1 MIVVRDINNY
11 VFDKSSSIAI
21 GNFDG
26 IHIGHQMLFDKLIR
40 STKKYNTNSIVLTFD
55 PHPSKIIYSENKS
68 FLLNTSTQKIKLI
81 SNYGID
87 YLILMSFTYT
97 ISRMAPRDFVKD
109 ILVTKLKAKHVV
121 VGFNYRFGKNRTG
134 SIEDLE
140 ELSELYNFYLD
151 VIPPVTKFGQVVS
164 SSYIRELIRNGDI
177 EKVEACLGRP
187 YAIECTVIRGKGRGK
202 QMGIPTANLDIDPL
216 MVLPKS
222 GVYSVK
228 VRHRNKWYDGIAS
241 IGENPTFEEQ
251 DLSVEVHIINFSEN
265 IYNDKLE
272 VFFKRRIRDIIKFN
286 NQLELKNQIL
296 KDIALLSNAKK

>member
-1 MIVVRDINNY
+1 
-11 VFDKSSSIAI
+11 
-21 GNFDG
+21 
-26 IHIGHQMLFDKLIR
+26 
-40 STKKYNTNSIVLTFD
+40 
-55 PHPSKIIYSENKS
+55 
-68 FLLNTSTQKIKLI
+68 
-81 SNYGID
+81 
-87 YLILMSFTYT
+87 
-97 ISRMAPRDFVKD
+97 DFVKD
-109 ILVTKLKAKHVV
+109 ILVTKLKAKHIV

-134 SIEDLE
+134 SIEDLK
-140 ELSELYNFYLD
+140 ELSKLYNFYLD

-296 KDIALLSNAKK
+296 KDIALLSNAKN